1 MFMNSYEVLKEYF
14 GYDNFRIGQREL
26 IDGILGGKDV
36 LGIMPT
42 SGGKSLCYQIP
53 SILMKGTTLVIS
65 PLISLMKDQVDTLTE
80 IGIPATYINSTLSDE
95 EIQKTLR
102 DIDKGKY
109 HLVYVA
115 PERLKSY
122 DFLDLAQNITIPFIA
137 VDEAHCIS
145 QWGHDFRPSYK
156 EIPKFIK
163 TLPNRPILA
172 AFTATATK
180 EIVKDI
186 KKLLNLQNPKEIIT
200 SFDRPNLFFQVERE
214 IDKKTFLLNYLK
226 KHSKESGIIYCS
238 TRKEVE
244 GVGTLLENKG
254 YQVSTYH
261 GGMTKEKREEAQES
275 FLYDES
281 SIMVATNAFG
291 MGIDKSNVRF
301 VIHYN
306 IPQSMEA
313 YYQEAG
319 RAGRDGE
326 KSDCIL
332 LFSPHDVMKQK
343 FLIQESQLNPDRA
356 AASYKNLQYL
366 VDYCYTHHCLRH
378 KILDYF
384 GQKEIEDNCNNCSSC
399 LDNKELKD
407 ITIEAQKILS
417 CVYRMGQKYGST
429 LVAQVLKG
437 SKNQKLLRLE
447 LNRLSTYNIMK
458 NYTEKEIKLMISVL
472 ISQGY
477 LALTES
483 QFPVV
488 RLTSSSANVLKGKE
502 KVYMT
507 VDVPENS
514 QSDPTEIHGELFEE
528 LKILRK
534 KLASEK
540 KVPPYVIFPDTSL
553 REMAMYLPITKDSFL
568 TIKGVGQK
576 KYENYGTDFISIIE
590 DFIKKTNATPM
601 ENTRAI
607 KNSSRKT
614 SKMPTHLESY
624 ELYKSG
630 KTIEEIAELREL
642 KKDTILTHLVKCQEE
657 EDKTIHWKDF
667 ADEDIEQLVLNAV
680 DKVGDEYLKPIKE
693 ILPEDISYYD
703 IKVVLCKINY
713 S

>member
-1 MFMNSYEVLKEYF
+1 MNSYKVLKKYF
-14 GYDNFRIGQREL
+14 GYDDFRVGQREL
-26 IDGILGGKDV
+26 IDGILKGKDV

-53 SILMKGTTLVIS
+53 SILMKGTSFVIS

-80 IGIPATYINSTLSDE
+80 IGIPATYINSTLNDE
-95 EIQKTLR
+95 EIQRTFN
-102 DIDKGKY
+102 DIYEGKY
-109 HLVYVA
+109 HLVYIA

-122 DFLDLAQNITIPFIA
+122 DFVELAQNITIPFIA

-145 QWGHDFRPSYK
+145 QWGHDFRPSYR
-156 EIPKFIK
+156 EISKFIK
-163 TLPNRPILA
+163 TLSNRPILA

-180 EIVKDI
+180 EIVRDI
-186 KKLLNLQNPKEIIT
+186 KELLHLQNPEEIIT
-200 SFDRPNLFFQVERE
+200 SFDRPNLFFQVKRE
-214 IDKKTFLLNYLK
+214 IDKKTFLINYLK
-226 KHSKESGIIYCS
+226 KHKNESGIIYCS

-244 GVGTLLENKG
+244 GTGTLLENKG
-254 YQVSTYH
+254 YRVSIYH
-261 GGMTKEKREEAQES
+261 GGMTKEKREEAQEA

-281 SIMVATNAFG
+281 LVMVATNAFG

-332 LFSPHDVMKQK
+332 FFSPHDVMKQK
-343 FLIQESQLNPDRA
+343 FLIQESQLNPDRL

-378 KILDYF
+378 KILSYF
-384 GQKEIEDNCNNCSSC
+384 GQKEIQDTCNHCSSC
-399 LDNKELKD
+399 VDNKELKE

-437 SKNQKLLRLE
+437 STNKKLLRLG

-458 NYTEKEIKLMISVL
+458 SYTEKEIKLIISVL
-472 ISQGY
+472 LSQGY
-477 LALTES
+477 LTLTES
-483 QFPVV
+483 QFPVI
-488 RLTSSSANVLKGKE
+488 RLTAASVRVLKGEE
-502 KVYMT
+502 KVYMAIEAAE
-507 VDVPENS
+507 DSPS
-514 QSDPTEIHGELFEE
+514 KSIEIHRELFED

-540 KVPPYVIFPDTSL
+540 KVPPYIIFPDTSL
-553 REMAMYLPITKDSFL
+553 REMAMYLPITEQSFL
-568 TIKGVGQK
+568 KIKGVGQK
-576 KYENYGTDFISIIE
+576 KYKSYGKSFIAVIE
-590 DFIKKTNATPM
+590 DFVERNNATPIV
-601 ENTRAI
+601 NRNKT
-607 KNSSRKT
+607 KNSSKNTFKT
-614 SKMPTHLESY
+614 PSHLESY
-624 ELYKSG
+624 EFYKSG
-630 KTIEEIAELREL
+630 KTIEEIAQLREL
-642 KKDTILTHLVKCQEE
+642 KKDTILTHLVKCQEQE
-657 EDKTIHWKDF
+657 NKTIHWEDF
-667 ADEDIEQLVLNAV
+667 VNKGIESLVLNAI
-680 DKVGDEYLKPIKE
+680 DQVGAEYLKPIKE
-693 ILPEDISYYD
+693 ILPENISYYD
-703 IKVVLCKINY
+703 IKIVLCKINY